1 MRLHAQWLWLSLILA
16 ACSYL
21 PEGMVVD
28 SGIEVIETPDYIAL
42 FPEETVAKQTGF
54 MFYPGGL
61 VDPHAYVE
69 AFADLARTHRHPVV
83 ILKVSANLAIW
94 NGSQAIQV
102 QKQLPEVEKW
112 VISGHSLGGVVAC
125 MAVAK
130 EPDAFAGLIVMAA
143 YSISPLGDWP
153 QPVMVIL
160 AEYDGEDLEIDLQ
173 ENAANLPPRQDV
185 ASVDNFPFTSTAGST
200 IVTLIKGGNHAQFG
214 SYGPQKGDG
223 TATISRLEQQAEVR
237 GLILAFLEANGL
249 DQ

>member
-16 ACSYL
+16 GCSYL
-21 PEGMVVD
+21 PEGLEVQSGLGVV
-28 SGIEVIETPDYIAL
+28 ETPDYIAL
-42 FPEETVAKQTGF
+42 LPEGSDLKGTGF

-61 VDPHAYVE
+61 VDPHAYIE
-69 AFADLARTHRHPVV
+69 AFEELALVHEYPVV

-94 NGSQAIQV
+94 NGSKALQV

-125 MAVAK
+125 TAVAN

-153 QPVMVIL
+153 EPVMVIL
-160 AEYDGEDLEIDLQ
+160 AEFDGEDLEIDLQ

-185 ASVDNFPFTSTAGST
+185 ASVDNFPFSSTADST
-200 IVTLIKGGNHAQFG
+200 IHTLIKGGNHAQFG

-223 TATISRLEQQAEVR
+223 EATISREAQQAEVR
-237 GLILAFLEANGL
+237 ALILAFLEANQL